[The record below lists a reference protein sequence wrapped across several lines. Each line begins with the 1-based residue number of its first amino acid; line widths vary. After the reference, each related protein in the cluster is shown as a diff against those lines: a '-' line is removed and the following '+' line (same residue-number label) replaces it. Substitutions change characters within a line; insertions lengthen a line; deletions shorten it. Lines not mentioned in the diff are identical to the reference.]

1 MSKPAAQVEI
11 IGVRHFSPA
20 CARLVR
26 ARIRA
31 FCPQQV
37 LIEGPSD
44 FNARIAELTLGHQL
58 PVALFCYADAQQS
71 YAPFADN
78 SPEWQ
83 ALLAAQDAGVA
94 AKFIDLPYW
103 HPNGRGRA
111 DRVGDLDARQRWH
124 ARELLLAKRFQV
136 DGTDALWDH
145 LFEQAMPV
153 EMLQARLERYF
164 TELRAGELGD
174 ASDIAREAF
183 MAAHIAKA
191 AAESARILVVCGG
204 WHAPELQRLWPQAL
218 VPEDFLPEQF
228 DIARSGIF
236 VIPYSDRRLE
246 AYSGYGAGMPSPG
259 YYRKSFVDGPEL
271 AAQDAFAQ
279 IVTRLRVH
287 KQAISTASLIAA
299 QLKIDLLANLRGHAT
314 PLRADVLDGLLDAI
328 AQDALSAPPPWTR
341 SSAAGL
347 TMQDDPSV
355 RAALLALTGAAV
367 GILADGTPMPPLVF
381 EVEELLQALQL
392 NGTRSVTLDRRRPQ
406 DALPAQTLWRL
417 RILSISGFH
426 LEKCAAPDAAR
437 QLSADHYFQEL
448 WQLSETDAR
457 RPELIEAGAWGAT
470 LASAALNRF
479 AERLGEVNAINE
491 LADLFVTAVRA
502 GFSAWVDSLLAKLDV
517 AVDSCHTHGPLGLAG
532 LRLMR
537 LAQQGFWG
545 FDCGALLSPV
555 LARIQAR
562 VLWLIDGLSGAHAP
576 MDSADI
582 DALRLIDA
590 CFSHAANDNKNKNTN
605 QIELSR
611 SLARIAHNSDAPP
624 SLRGASFGVLWR
636 NCDLPEAE
644 NALAATLR
652 AFSRALALGDFLSG
666 LFALARS
673 ECGRNDRL
681 LSALNAV
688 LIGISADEFLIG
700 LPALRQAFH
709 FFPPRERA
717 QIAKIIASLLKDDA
731 ADLLHLETSAENFTQ
746 AVALE
751 QRVQKLL
758 VGYGLREDYGLWR

>member
-1 MSKPAAQVEI
+1 MSKPAQVEI

-26 ARIRA
+26 ARIKA

-83 ALLAAQDAGVA
+83 ALLGAQDAGVT

-164 TELRAGELGD
+164 TELRAGEPGD

-183 MAAHIAKA
+183 MAGHIAKA
-191 AAESARILVVCGG
+191 AVENTRILVVCGG
-204 WHAPELQRLWPQAL
+204 WHAPELQRLWPQAS
-218 VPEDFLPEQF
+218 VPEDFSPEQF
-228 DIARSGIF
+228 GIGRSGNF

-259 YYRKSFVDGPEL
+259 YYRKSFIEGPEL

-279 IVTRLRVH
+279 IVTRLRAH
-287 KQAISTASLIAA
+287 KQVISTASLIAA

-367 GILADGTPMPPLVF
+367 GVLAIGTPMPPLVF
-381 EVEELLQALQL
+381 EVEELLQTLQL
-392 NGTRSVTLDRRRPQ
+392 NGARSVTLDRRRPQ

-417 RILSISGFH
+417 HILSISGLH

-470 LASAALNRF
+470 LAQAALNRF
-479 AERLGEVNAINE
+479 AQHLGEVNAIDE
-491 LADLFVTAVRA
+491 LADLLVTAVRA

-555 LARIQAR
+555 LACIQAR

-590 CFSHAANDNKNKNTN
+590 WFSYAAHDNQNENKNTN
-605 QIELSR
+605 QTALSR
-611 SLARIAHNSDAPP
+611 SLARIAHNPDAPP

-636 NCDLPEAE
+636 NGDLPEAE
-644 NALAATLR
+644 NALADTLR
-652 AFSRALALGDFLSG
+652 AFSSLAALGDFLSG

-681 LSALNAV
+681 LSALNTVITA
-688 LIGISADEFLIG
+688 ISADEFLIG

-731 ADLLHLETSAENFTQ
+731 ADLLHLETSAENFAY

-751 QRVQKLL
+751 RRVQKLL
-758 VGYGLREDYGLWR
+758 QDYGLWR

>member
-1 MSKPAAQVEI
+1 
-11 IGVRHFSPA
+11 
-20 CARLVR
+20 
-26 ARIRA
+26 
-31 FCPQQV
+31 
-37 LIEGPSD
+37 
-44 FNARIAELTLGHQL
+44 
-58 PVALFCYADAQQS
+58 
-71 YAPFADN
+71 
-78 SPEWQ
+78 
-83 ALLAAQDAGVA
+83 
-94 AKFIDLPYW
+94 
-103 HPNGRGRA
+103 
-111 DRVGDLDARQRWH
+111 
-124 ARELLLAKRFQV
+124 
-136 DGTDALWDH
+136 
-145 LFEQAMPV
+145 
-153 EMLQARLERYF
+153 
-164 TELRAGELGD
+164 
-174 ASDIAREAF
+174 
-183 MAAHIAKA
+183 MAAHIAQA
-191 AAESARILVVCGG
+191 ACENTHILVVCGG
-204 WHAPELQRLWPQAL
+204 WHAPELQRLWPQAGL
-218 VPEDFLPEQF
+218 PEDFLPEQF
-228 DIARSGIF
+228 GIARSGVF
-236 VIPYSDRRLE
+236 VIPYSDQRLE

-259 YYRKSFVDGPEL
+259 YYRKSFMDGPEL

-279 IVTRLRVH
+279 IITRLRGR

-347 TMQDDPSV
+347 TMQDDPCV

-367 GILADGTPMPPLVF
+367 GVLAAGTPMPPLVF
-381 EVEELLQALQL
+381 EVDELLQSLQL
-392 NGTRSVTLDRRRPQ
+392 DGARSVTLDRRRPQ

-417 RILSISGFH
+417 QILSVSGFH

-437 QLSADHYFQEL
+437 QLSADHYFQEV
-448 WQLSETDAR
+448 WRLSETDAR

-479 AERLGEVNAINE
+479 VQRLGEVSAIHE

-502 GFSAWVDSLLAKLDV
+502 GFGAWVASLLSKLDV
-517 AVDSCHTHGPLGLAG
+517 AIDSCHAHGPLGLAG

-545 FDCGALLSPV
+545 FDCGALLDPV

-562 VLWLIDGLSGAHAP
+562 VLWLIDGLNGANAP
-576 MDSADI
+576 MDAADI

-590 CFSHAANDNKNKNTN
+590 YFSHAASAELTN
-605 QIELSR
+605 ETELS
-611 SLARIAHNSDAPP
+611 STLARIARNSDAPP

-636 NCDLPEAE
+636 NGDLPEAE
-644 NALAATLR
+644 NALAAMLR
-652 AFSRALALGDFLSG
+652 AFTSAPALGDFLSG

-673 ECGRNDRL
+673 ECGRSDHL

-688 LIGISADEFLIG
+688 LAAMSTDEFLIG

-717 QIAKIIASLLKDDA
+717 QIAKVIASLHSDDA
-731 ADLLHLETSAENFTQ
+731 VDLLHLETSAENF
-746 AVALE
+746 AHAAALE

-758 VGYGLREDYGLWR
+758 EGYGLWR

>member
-26 ARIRA
+26 ARIA
-31 FCPQQV
+31 EFCPQQV

-44 FNARIAELTLGHQL
+44 FNARIAELMLGHQL

-83 ALLAAQDAGVA
+83 ALLAAHRAA
-94 AKFIDLPYW
+94 IPAKFIDLPYW
-103 HPNGRGRA
+103 HPNGRGHA
-111 DRVGDLDARQRWH
+111 DKVGDLQARQRWH
-124 ARELLLAKRFQV
+124 ARELLLAKRLQV

-145 LFEQAMPV
+145 LFEQPMP
-153 EMLQARLERYF
+153 MQPLQARLERYF
-164 TELRAGELGD
+164 LELRAGEQGD

-183 MAAHIAKA
+183 MAAHIAQA
-191 AAESARILVVCGG
+191 ACKSARILVVCGG
-204 WHAPELQRLWPQAL
+204 WHAPELQRLWPQAGM
-218 VPEDFLPEQF
+218 PEDFLPEQF
-228 DIARSGIF
+228 GIARSGVF

-246 AYSGYGAGMPSPG
+246 AYSGYAAGMPSPG
-259 YYRKSFVDGPEL
+259 YYRKSFTDGPEL
-271 AAQDAFAQ
+271 AAQEAFAQ
-279 IVTRLRVH
+279 IATRLRGR

-328 AQDALSAPPPWTR
+328 AQDALTAPPPWTR
-341 SSAAGL
+341 SSVAGL

-355 RAALLALTGAAV
+355 REALLALTGTTV
-367 GILADGTPMPPLVF
+367 GILAAGTPIPPLVF
-381 EVEELLQALQL
+381 EVEQLLLSLQL

-417 RILSISGFH
+417 QILSVSGLH

-437 QLSADHYFQEL
+437 QLSADHYFQEVWRL
-448 WQLSETDAR
+448 NETDAR

-479 AERLGEVNAINE
+479 AERLGEVSAIDE

-502 GFSAWVDSLLAKLDV
+502 GFSASVAALLAKLDV
-517 AVDSCHTHGPLGLAG
+517 AVDSCHAHGPLGLAG

-545 FDCGALLSPV
+545 FDCGALLNPV

-562 VLWLIDGLSGAHAP
+562 VLWLIDGLNGAHAP
-576 MDSADI
+576 LDAADI
-582 DALRLIDA
+582 NALRLIDA
-590 CFSHAANDNKNKNTN
+590 CFSHAANDAVDLRQET
-605 QIELSR
+605 QLS
-611 SLARIAHNSDAPP
+611 STLARIAHNPDAPP

-652 AFSRALALGDFLSG
+652 AFSSAPALGDFLSG

-688 LIGISADEFLIG
+688 LVAMSTDEFLIG

-717 QIAKIIASLLKDDA
+717 QIAKIIARLHKDDA
-731 ADLLHLETSAENFTQ
+731 VDLLHLETSAESFAQ
-746 AVALE
+746 AAALE
-751 QRVQKLL
+751 QRVQKLMQS
-758 VGYGLREDYGLWR
+758 YGLWQ